1 MIGQVLSYIHSD
13 GKWIPCV
20 VLWALWRTWM
30 FSIKPRLPVFRDG
43 VDVLPYNIPFIGHA
57 ISLFRD
63 PLTLYEYAHTFFGK
77 TRKPYA
83 IHTAGQIT
91 LVITNSEQAAEIL
104 NNGDSYTSDPFLDA
118 LYRTVGGVS
127 TTGSHKLWKKGT
139 QNSNANHKR
148 TTLVQKCQD
157 ILFRE
162 LSSPIPAGLDIN
174 TKAISLVEAATRN
187 GVPSS
192 AEISHTED
200 NTKVVSLHRWCR
212 DILIK
217 AQMDLFFGPS
227 LVEEIEPDAVSL
239 FDSFDA
245 SSWMLAYQYPS
256 FLAKQATMTRESL
269 VRALQT
275 YLDAVAV
282 KKDNNENNPV
292 FAPVIEEMKGAGLS
306 HEDCARVL
314 LVMFW
319 EINATVQTTAF
330 WMLAHLLRPENK
342 SLIDTIRTETTPVI
356 TGMTSQ
362 LVPRTSMEFQPL
374 DEPSVFDYNAL
385 NSSTCP
391 TLHSL
396 YAEVMRVFNTSAPI
410 RVTTRP
416 VLLSS
421 GTRTQSNSETKVIPT
436 NTKIVLPQRM
446 IALSP
451 ELFGPKAD
459 HVDPHRFATPSNKEH
474 GAHAPESLALGTFL
488 AQNSA
493 KTVGKSAVLGFV
505 ALVLWRFDLEVVL
518 EGQMAK
524 DDRTVG
530 MGVPR
535 IALKTPSLGV
545 SRHVDGDDVI
555 VEVRNR
561 Q

>member
-1 MIGQVLSYIHSD
+1 MLLDCHQ
-13 GKWIPCV
+13 
-20 VLWALWRTWM
+20 
-30 FSIKPRLPVFRDG
+30 PRSSHHVP
-43 VDVLPYNIPFIGHA
+43 GHA

-63 PLTLYEYAHTFFGK
+63 PLGLYEYAHTFFGK

-91 LVITNSEQAAEIL
+91 VVVTDPQQAAEIL
-104 NNGDSYTSDPFLDA
+104 CNDDSYTSDPFLDA
-118 LYRTVGGVS
+118 LCRTVGGVS
-127 TTGSHKLWKKGT
+127 IPGSQTLWKKGRL
-139 QNSNANHKR
+139 NSNANNKTSSLVHK
-148 TTLVQKCQD
+148 CHD
-157 ILFRE
+157 ILLNQ
-162 LSSPIPAGLDIN
+162 LSSPN
-174 TKAISLVEAATRN
+174 S
-187 GVPSS
+187 
-192 AEISHTED
+192 
-200 NTKVVSLHRWCR
+200 NTKVVSLIETAARNGIPSSTEISHTKDNIKVVSLHCWCR

-227 LVEEIEPDAVSL
+227 LVDEIEPDTISL

-245 SSWMLAYQYPS
+245 NSWMLAYQYPS
-256 FLAKQATMTRESL
+256 FLAKQATMPRENL

-275 YLDAVAV
+275 YLDSVAD
-282 KKDNNENNPV
+282 KKDNDEHNPV
-292 FAPVIEEMKGAGLS
+292 FAPVIEEMKSAGLS

-319 EINATVQTTAF
+319 EINATVQVTAF

-342 SLIDTIRTETTPVI
+342 SLIDTIRKETIPVI
-356 TGMTSQ
+356 TDMTSQ
-362 LVPRTSMEFQPL
+362 LVPRTSMEVQTL
-374 DEPSVFDYNAL
+374 DEPSVFDYNAF
-385 NSSTCP
+385 NSSACP

-396 YAEVMRVFNTSAPI
+396 YAEVLRVFNTSAPI

-416 VLLSS
+416 ISLSS
-421 GTRTQSNSETKVIPT
+421 GTRSNSETKVIPT
-436 NTKIVLPQRM
+436 NTKIVLPQRL

-451 ELFGPKAD
+451 ELFGPRAD
-459 HVDPHRFATPSNKEH
+459 HVDPHRFVTPSNKEH
-474 GAHAPESLALGTFL
+474 AAHAPESLALGTSL

-493 KTVGKSAVLGFV
+493 KTTGKSAVLGF
-505 ALVLWRFDLEVVL
+505 AAFVLWRFDLEVVP

-524 DDRTVG
+524 DGRTVG

-535 IALKTPSLGV
+535 IALKMPSLGV
-545 SRHVDGDDVI
+545 SRQVDGDDVI